1 MPTDTAP
8 VRDDADL
15 DRYADLE
22 TALTRLV
29 RRTHLPT
36 AGEAP
41 RRAAGVTLERATYA
55 TLVRVTELDGG
66 RLSDVA
72 AVLGL
77 DVSTTSRHVKRLV
90 DAGYVDATTDPDD
103 ARAKRF
109 ATTPSG
115 TDVLRRVRDARRAH
129 LAHAL
134 SGWDAGA
141 VTDLAHGLDR
151 LVTALE
157 DDERAP

>member
-1 MPTDTAP
+1 MDH
-8 VRDDADL
+8 DL

-29 RRTHLPT
+29 RRAFLPT
-36 AGEAP
+36 VGEAT
-41 RRAAGVTLERATYA
+41 RRAAGVPLERATYV
-55 TLVRVTELDGG
+55 TLVRIAELDGG

-72 AVLGL
+72 AALGL

-90 DAGYVDATTDPDD
+90 EAGYAEASADPGD

-109 ATTPSG
+109 TPTRSG
-115 TDVLRRVRDARRAH
+115 SDAMRRVREARRSH
-129 LAHAL
+129 LARVL
-134 SGWDAGA
+134 TDWDADA
-141 VTDLAHGLDR
+141 ITTLAHGLDR